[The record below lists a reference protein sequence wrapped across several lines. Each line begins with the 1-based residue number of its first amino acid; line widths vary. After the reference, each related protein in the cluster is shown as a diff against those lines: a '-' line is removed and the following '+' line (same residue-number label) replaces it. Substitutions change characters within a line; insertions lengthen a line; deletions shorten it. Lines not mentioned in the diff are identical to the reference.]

1 MKKKYFGFLFVL
13 VLSFITLAGCSS
25 EPKGEVKE
33 VIDAVI
39 SNETKINNT
48 VLRDDEEATNY
59 SYNIDDFSF
68 KIWHETNTDEYVAD
82 VWVPVQNDP
91 NDQEVLYHYKMG
103 EVELSFGVSK
113 LSEILASGTY
123 EEVYSSGKFKE

>member
-13 VLSFITLAGCSS
+13 VLSFIALAGCSS
-25 EPKGEVKE
+25 EPKGETKE
-33 VIDAVI
+33 VIDAIVSYQTDVANSRI
-39 SNETKINNT
+39 ESNEEK
-48 VLRDDEEATNY
+48 Y
-59 SYNIDDFSF
+59 SYEESDFSF

-82 VWVPVQNDP
+82 VWIPVQNNP
-91 NDQEVLYHYKMG
+91 NDQEVLYHYKLG
-103 EVELSFGVSK
+103 EVDLSFGVSK

>member
-13 VLSFITLAGCSS
+13 VLSVITLAGCSS
-25 EPKGEVKE
+25 EPKGETKKVVDAIISYQNE
-33 VIDAVI
+33 VANSRIE
-39 SNETKINNT
+39 SNEEK
-48 VLRDDEEATNY
+48 Y
-59 SYNIDDFSF
+59 SYEESDFSF

-82 VWVPVQNDP
+82 VWIPIQNEP
-91 NDQEVLYHYKMG
+91 NSLEKLYHYKLG
-103 EVELSFGVSK
+103 EVDSSSKVSK

>member
-13 VLSFITLAGCSS
+13 VLSFIALAGCSS
-25 EPKGEVKE
+25 EPKWETKKGM
-33 VIDAVI
+33 DAIISYQTDVANSRI
-39 SNETKINNT
+39 ESNEEK
-48 VLRDDEEATNY
+48 Y
-59 SYNIDDFSF
+59 SYEESDFSF

-82 VWVPVQNDP
+82 AWIPVQNDP
-91 NDQEVLYHYKMG
+91 NDQEVLYHYKLG
-103 EVELSFGVSK
+103 EVDLSFGVSK

>member
-13 VLSFITLAGCSS
+13 VLSFIALAGCSS
-25 EPKGEVKE
+25 EPKGETKE
-33 VIDAVI
+33 VIDAIVSYQTDVANSRI
-39 SNETKINNT
+39 ESNKEK
-48 VLRDDEEATNY
+48 Y
-59 SYNIDDFSF
+59 SYEESDFSF

-82 VWVPVQNDP
+82 VWIPVQNNP
-91 NDQEVLYHYKMG
+91 NDQEVLYHYKLG
-103 EVELSFGVSK
+103 EVDLSFGVSK

>member
-13 VLSFITLAGCSS
+13 VLSVITLAGCSS
-25 EPKGEVKE
+25 EPKGETKKV
-33 VIDAVI
+33 VDAIISYQTDVANSRI
-39 SNETKINNT
+39 ESNEEK
-48 VLRDDEEATNY
+48 Y
-59 SYNIDDFSF
+59 SYEESDFSF

-82 VWVPVQNDP
+82 VWIPIQNEP
-91 NDQEVLYHYKMG
+91 NSLEKLYHYKLD
-103 EVELSFGVSK
+103 EVDSSNKVSK

>member
-13 VLSFITLAGCSS
+13 VLSFIALAGCSS
-25 EPKGEVKE
+25 EPKGETKE
-33 VIDAVI
+33 VVDAIISYQNEVANSRI
-39 SNETKINNT
+39 ESNEEK
-48 VLRDDEEATNY
+48 Y
-59 SYNIDDFSF
+59 SYEESDFSF

-82 VWVPVQNDP
+82 VWIPIQNEP
-91 NDQEVLYHYKMG
+91 NSLEKLYHYKLG
-103 EVELSFGVSK
+103 EVDSSSKVSK

>member
-13 VLSFITLAGCSS
+13 VLSFIALAGCSS
-25 EPKGEVKE
+25 EPKGETKKVM
-33 VIDAVI
+33 DAIISYQTDVANSRI
-39 SNETKINNT
+39 ESNEEK
-48 VLRDDEEATNY
+48 Y
-59 SYNIDDFSF
+59 SYEESDFSF

-82 VWVPVQNDP
+82 VWIPVQNDP

>member
-13 VLSFITLAGCSS
+13 VLSFIALAGCSS
-25 EPKGEVKE
+25 EPKGETKE
-33 VIDAVI
+33 VVDAIISYQTDVANSRI
-39 SNETKINNT
+39 ESNEEK
-48 VLRDDEEATNY
+48 Y
-59 SYNIDDFSF
+59 SYEESDFSF

-82 VWVPVQNDP
+82 VWIPVQNDP
-91 NDQEVLYHYKMG
+91 NDQEVLYHYKLG
-103 EVELSFGVSK
+103 EVDLSFGVSK

>member
-13 VLSFITLAGCSS
+13 VLSFITLAGCST
-25 EPKGEVKE
+25 EPKGETKKVVDAIISYQNE
-33 VIDAVI
+33 VANSRIE
-39 SNETKINNT
+39 SNEEK
-48 VLRDDEEATNY
+48 Y
-59 SYNIDDFSF
+59 SYEESDFSF

-82 VWVPVQNDP
+82 VWIPVQNDP
-91 NDQEVLYHYKMG
+91 NDQEVLYHYKLG
-103 EVELSFGVSK
+103 EVDLSFGVSK

>member
-13 VLSFITLAGCSS
+13 VLSVITLAGCSS
-25 EPKGEVKE
+25 EPKGETKE
-33 VIDAVI
+33 VVDAIISYQNEVANSRI
-39 SNETKINNT
+39 ESNEEK
-48 VLRDDEEATNY
+48 Y
-59 SYNIDDFSF
+59 SYEESDFSF

-82 VWVPVQNDP
+82 VWIPIQNEP
-91 NDQEVLYHYKMG
+91 NSLEKLYHYKLG
-103 EVELSFGVSK
+103 EVDSSRKVSK